1 MTETGTVPAAS
12 DSVRTEEALP
22 LYRYFTSTVALITSG
37 AAGSGTNVMACEWT
51 FNVSYRPL
59 RMMSLVKRGSYT
71 HELISACGEFGVN
84 MCSDEQAALASYAGN
99 SHGREVVK
107 LDDPLF
113 AGKIYTGKRIGVPM
127 LRGCVLN
134 LECVVESTVEI
145 GEHTGF
151 VGRAVAG
158 LANRSKQPLLYN
170 RGRFF
175 RLGDLLSKPSAAE
188 PATGE

>member
-1 MTETGTVPAAS
+1 MTPATIDPVLADET
-12 DSVRTEEALP
+12 LP
-22 LYRYFTSTVALITSG
+22 LYRYFTNSVALITSG
-37 AAGSGTNVMACEWT
+37 TAGTGANVMACEWT

-71 HELISACGEFGVN
+71 HELISAGGEFGVN
-84 MCSDEQAALASYAGN
+84 VCSDEQASLASYAGN
-99 SHGREVVK
+99 SHGREVLK

-113 AGKIYTGKRIGVPM
+113 AGKVYTGKRIGVPM

-158 LANRSKQPLLYN
+158 LANRSKQPLLYS

-175 RLGDLLSKPSAAE
+175 RLGELLTRTSAAE